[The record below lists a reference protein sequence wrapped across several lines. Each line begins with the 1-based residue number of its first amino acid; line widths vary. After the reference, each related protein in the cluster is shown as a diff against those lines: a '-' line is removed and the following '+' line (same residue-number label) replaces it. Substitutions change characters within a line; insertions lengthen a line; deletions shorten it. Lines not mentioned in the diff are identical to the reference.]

1 MTSKMTVVEL
11 KKLCKQKGIK
21 GYSKLNKAQ
30 LIQKCKG
37 SASPKKPSPKK
48 PSPKKPR
55 PKKISK
61 PNNDIY
67 YILAYRNDI
76 FGFFHDPEKI
86 VEVLERLNYLHLK
99 DKMVIGKNTYGNIL
113 RNEGDLIYKPVLRF
127 RTIKGKKDVIEDKIY
142 EAIRQLPKLKKTNK
156 KYIMIGYDDNYRL
169 FSDKKSSDDFAKVTK
184 PLSKYMFEVTTGD
197 MNDIIPDD
205 DE

>member
-1 MTSKMTVVEL
+1 MLDTDNSLTL
-11 KKLCKQKGIK
+11 RIILYYLLIIK
-21 GYSKLNKAQ
+21 
-30 LIQKCKG
+30 IQ
-37 SASPKKPSPKK
+37 
-48 PSPKKPR
+48 
-55 PKKISK
+55 I
-61 PNNDIY
+61 NF
-67 YILAYRNDI
+67 I
-76 FGFFHDPEKI
+76 FIFIFI
-86 VEVLERLNYLHLK
+86 
-99 DKMVIGKNTYGNIL
+99 NIL